1 MVAGTTA
8 ERIFSLVLM
17 SFGAV
22 FYSFIIGSLSS
33 LVASLDAK
41 HAEMNQKV
49 QILQSMKKEFKLP
62 DGLYDKVRKVI
73 KYDFTK

>member
-1 MVAGTTA
+1 
-8 ERIFSLVLM
+8 M

-33 LVASLDAK
+33 LVATLDNK
-41 HAEMNQKV
+41 NAEMYQQV
-49 QILQSMKKEFKLP
+49 QILESIQKEYKLP
-62 DGLYDKVRKVI
+62 DNLCEKVKKVI